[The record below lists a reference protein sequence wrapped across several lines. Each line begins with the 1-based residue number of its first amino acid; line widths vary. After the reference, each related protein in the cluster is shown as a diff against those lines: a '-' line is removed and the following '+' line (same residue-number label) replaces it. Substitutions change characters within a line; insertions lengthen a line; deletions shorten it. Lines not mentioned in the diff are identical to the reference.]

1 MKILTVLCPFFLR
14 RKEFILFLN
23 LFILLIPSNLYP
35 QNQYDTLENKIV
47 GPGVTYIKLDV
58 PSVPWKIDI
67 LKVEVFNPFIKV
79 ETVKSLDKLGA
90 GREKTSAMSLRKNA
104 VGHWS
109 VGAINAD
116 FFDLATGTPNNIQ
129 VVNGELLRKER
140 PDYPVVGF
148 DSSDHYSISKPGFVS
163 KLILNDT
170 VFTINGINEA
180 RGAGQITAYNS
191 YFGNTTGTNNSGSE
205 FILYPVNRWYVNDT
219 IYARIDS
226 VRINSGGTTLPA
238 GAMIISV
245 EGVHTNFL
253 NSNLNKNDTVKIL
266 VNVLPGIRKAVEM
279 LGGHPIIVTDGA
291 VAPLNASDPFV
302 TTRHPRTVI
311 GFSADSTIM
320 YLVTV
325 DGRQV
330 LYSRG
335 MDLYELAQLMIDIG
349 AHNAMNFDGGGSTT
363 MVVRNEVVN
372 SPSDPEGERTVANA
386 LLVVSRAPMGPLSK
400 LNLKPQNSRI
410 FIGKTI
416 QFTVEGTDIYYNPIT
431 VNPGLVQYSVSKPS
445 IGTINSNGLFTAGG
459 QQDSGYVYA
468 TYQGIKDS
476 AFVIVKG
483 IGWIEIYPKNA
494 STDLTRILLFK
505 GYVFD
510 TDSVDQQILPQ
521 SFNWMVTDTSVGS
534 IDVFG
539 QFQGKKTGTTKV
551 VVSYSGYRDTANV
564 KVEFTTG
571 FMIIDSLES
580 ASDWTI
586 TTQNVDSLATQI
598 SSTAFVQTL
607 GDSSMKL
614 DYSFT
619 YVSGEFNWVYLH
631 KDIDIYGVPDSLLID
646 VYSDGANHR
655 IFFDI
660 EDQGGV
666 QYRVNSHKLANK
678 PNEWEALRG
687 ALPKSSGVV
696 YPVKLK
702 KIAIPLGSTQVA
714 GQNYSGT
721 IYFDNIRVKFPGTT
735 YIENEE
741 TNTIEEY
748 QLEQNYPNPFNP
760 VTTIKFSIP
769 SNHLHRAGTGAKG
782 EISNIKLVVYDMLG
796 RQVAMLVN
804 WEPSFGEEK
813 MPGTYEVKFDASKLS
828 SGVYI
833 YRLTAQDFSASRKM
847 MVVK

>member
-1 MKILTVLCPFFLR
+1 MKIFTVLRSFFLE
-14 RKEFILFLN
+14 RKKLTLLFG
-23 LFILLIPSNLYP
+23 LFILLNSSNLYS
-35 QNQYDTLENKIV
+35 QNQYDTLENKVV

-58 PSVPWKIDI
+58 PTVPWKIDI

-148 DSSDHYSISKPGFVS
+148 DSSDHYSISKPAFTS

-170 VFTINGINEA
+170 SFTINGINEA
-180 RGAGQITAYNS
+180 RGAGQINIYNS
-191 YFGNTTGTNNSGSE
+191 YFGNSTGTNNSGSE
-205 FILYPVNRWYVNDT
+205 FILYPINRWHVNDT
-219 IYARIDS
+219 VYARVDS
-226 VRINSGGTTLPA
+226 VRINTGSTVLPSA
-238 GAMIISV
+238 AMIISA
-245 EGVHTNFL
+245 EGAQANYL
-253 NSNLNKNDTVKIL
+253 NANLKKNDTVKIL
-266 VNVLPGIRKAVEM
+266 VNVLPGIKKAVEM
-279 LGGHPIIVTDGA
+279 LGGHPIIVTNGA

-311 GFSADSTIM
+311 GFSADSSIM

-372 SPSDPEGERTVANA
+372 SPSDPEGERTVANS
-386 LLVVSRAPMGPLSK
+386 LLVVSRAPLGPLSK
-400 LNLKPQNSRI
+400 LNLKPQNNRV

-431 VNPGLVQYSVSKPS
+431 VNPALVQYSVSKPS
-445 IGTINSNGLFTAGG
+445 LGTINTNGLFTAGS

-468 TYQGIKDS
+468 NYQGIKDS
-476 AFVIVKG
+476 AFVVVKG
-483 IGWIEIYPKNA
+483 IGWIEIHPKNA

-510 TDSVDQQILPQ
+510 TDSIDQQILPQ
-521 SFNWMVTDTSVGS
+521 SFYWMVTDTSVGS

-551 VVSYSGYRDTANV
+551 IVSYTSYKDTANV

-571 FMIIDSLES
+571 SMIIDSIES
-580 ASDWTI
+580 VNEWTI
-586 TTQNVDSLATQI
+586 TTQNVDSLVTQI
-598 SSTAFVQTL
+598 SSTTFVKTL

-619 YVSGEFNWVYLH
+619 YVSSEFNWVYLH

-646 VYSDGANHR
+646 VYSNGANHR

-678 PNEWEALRG
+678 PNEWEVLRG
-687 ALPKSSGVV
+687 AFPKSSSVV

-702 KIAIPLGSTQVA
+702 KLAIPLGSTQVA

-721 IYFDNIRVKFPGTT
+721 IYFDNIRIKFPGTT
-735 YIENEE
+735 NIENEGS
-741 TNTIEEY
+741 NIVGEY
-748 QLEQNYPNPFNP
+748 RLEQNYPNPFNP
-760 VTTIKFSIP
+760 VTTIIFSIP
-769 SNHLHRAGTGAKG
+769 FHLNPSFLKG
-782 EISNIKLVVYDMLG
+782 ETQGGVLVTLKIYDLLG
-796 RQVAMLVN
+796 REVAVLIN
-804 WEPSFGEEK
+804 EEK
-813 MPGTYEVKFDASKLS
+813 MPGTYEVQFDASKLS
-828 SGVYI
+828 SGVYV
-833 YRLTAQDFSASRKM
+833 YRLTTQGFSASRKM
-847 MVVK
+847 SVLK